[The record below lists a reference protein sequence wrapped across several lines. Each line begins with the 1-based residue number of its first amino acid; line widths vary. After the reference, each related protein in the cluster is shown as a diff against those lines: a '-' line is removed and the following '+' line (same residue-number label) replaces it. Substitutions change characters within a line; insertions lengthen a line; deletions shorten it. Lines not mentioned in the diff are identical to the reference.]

1 MCKTYLYILKLLHF
15 ECAGY
20 RSMVQ
25 KFEVE
30 TIKIRT
36 NMKTARTQ
44 NFFFCKFSKSRF
56 ERQIKGR
63 MSKIMKTV
71 EVAFHKLFTKLSHK
85 TVI

>member
-1 MCKTYLYILKLLHF
+1 MCKTYLYIFKLLHF

-36 NMKTARTQ
+36 NMKAMTARTQ
-44 NFFFCKFSKSRF
+44 NFFFFANSQKVDLKDRSK
-56 ERQIKGR
+56 EECPK
-63 MSKIMKTV
+63 
-71 EVAFHKLFTKLSHK
+71 
-85 TVI
+85 

>member
-1 MCKTYLYILKLLHF
+1 
-15 ECAGY
+15 
-20 RSMVQ
+20 MVQ

-36 NMKTARTQ
+36 NMKTMTARTQ
-44 NFFFCKFSKSRF
+44 NFFCKFSKSGF

-71 EVAFHKLFTKLSHK
+71 EVEFHKLFTKLSHK